1 MKNDVK
7 VGDVVKFSK
16 EHRTSPGH
24 EYVEDW
30 TGIVVEVGST
40 GSTYPIDEVR
50 IMWKIHG
57 KTQIS
62 LYDEIWWLGLNYEPF
77 EVISESR

>member
-1 MKNDVK
+1 MK

-16 EHRTSPGH
+16 EHRTSISSLAR

-30 TGIVVEVGST
+30 TGIIVEAGST
-40 GSTYPIDEVR
+40 GFHKPIDEVR
-50 IMWKIHG
+50 IMWKVHG
-57 KTQIS
+57 KTMIS
-62 LYDEIWWLGLNYEPF
+62 HYDEIWWLGLNYEPF